1 MIFFQ
6 EDGHKYFDD
15 QLGGPPRELVSVT
28 RVLQDA
34 GLVDTWYFKPIHAHR
49 GKMVHRACIMEAQQV
64 LDPQSL
70 DPQIAGYVMAWR
82 RFLSDLNAT
91 LLELEYITADLGL
104 GYAGRVDCRLSIPG
118 RELPVLVDIKSG
130 SKADWHRTQV
140 GAYVRTG
147 AGLEHQDCAI
157 LYLRESGRY
166 SLDLLDYWQKQRAVR
181 EFESLM
187 QDRQEAPL
195 FFAEAQG

>member
-1 MIFFQ
+1 MILFE
-6 EDGHKYFDD
+6 EDGHRYFDE
-15 QLGGPPRELVSVT
+15 QLDGPPRELVSVT

-34 GLVDTWYFKPIHAHR
+34 ELIDARYFKPRHAHR
-49 GKMVHRACIMEAQQV
+49 GKMVHRACMMEAQKV

-82 RFLSDLNAT
+82 RFMADLNAT
-91 LLELEYITADLGL
+91 PLELEYIMADLEL

-130 SKADWHRTQV
+130 SKADWHRIQV
-140 GAYVRTG
+140 GAYVRTC
-147 AGLEHQDCAI
+147 AGWEQQDCAI

-166 SLDLLDYWQKQRAVR
+166 SLDLLNYWEKQAAVLTFEALMHDRR
-181 EFESLM
+181 EAL
-187 QDRQEAPL
+187 L